1 MAEASQLSPSAYEDA
16 FIVRPLFRLR
26 MDVQKQDQRLTSLSS
41 LRTLLL
47 CHRQN
52 TSNPKQT
59 HTLLQTHLS
68 TASKLNDQLADIFRE
83 RAAIEAT
90 YVSALQKLQAKKGAG
105 GGVAREGLGG
115 FSGVWEAVWGEV
127 QEVRSLFSL
136 STVHTYRS
144 EGMGGG
150 WQEAESSWA
159 MGLTSTSPLEQ
170 AIQTHTSLE
179 RKMKDE
185 VETPLRSMSVRGDW
199 AKQGT
204 VRSSSSI
211 SEARIAQ
218 PTADP
223 HFYDGL
229 QYDGNIERTIK
240 HYDACQTRLAKV
252 RLSSSFCALRSCLGR
267 I

>member
-16 FIVRPLFRLR
+16 FIVRLLFRLR
-26 MDVQKQDQRLTSLSS
+26 MDVQRQDLRLTRLSS

-59 HTLLQTHLS
+59 HSLLQTRLS

-127 QEVRSLFSL
+127 QEVRSLFFPFHCSSL
-136 STVHTYRS
+136 SFGRDGRMT
-144 EGMGGG
+144 
-150 WQEAESSWA
+150 A
-159 MGLTSTSPLEQ
+159 
-170 AIQTHTSLE
+170 AIWGEL
-179 RKMKDE
+179 
-185 VETPLRSMSVRGDW
+185 GDW
-199 AKQGT
+199 ADADLSFSNRPSKHT
-204 VRSSSSI
+204 RHLS
-211 SEARIAQ
+211 AR
-218 PTADP
+218 
-223 HFYDGL
+223 
-229 QYDGNIERTIK
+229 
-240 HYDACQTRLAKV
+240 
-252 RLSSSFCALRSCLGR
+252 
-267 I
+267 

>member
-16 FIVRPLFRLR
+16 FIVRLLFRSR
-26 MDVQKQDQRLTSLSS
+26 MDVQRQDLRLTRLSS

-59 HTLLQTHLS
+59 HSLLQTRLS

-127 QEVRSLFSL
+127 QEVRSLFPL
-136 STVHTYRS
+136 STVHPYRS
-144 EGMGGG
+144 EGMGG
-150 WQEAESSWA
+150 
-159 MGLTSTSPLEQ
+159 
-170 AIQTHTSLE
+170 
-179 RKMKDE
+179 
-185 VETPLRSMSVRGDW
+185 
-199 AKQGT
+199 
-204 VRSSSSI
+204 
-211 SEARIAQ
+211 
-218 PTADP
+218 
-223 HFYDGL
+223 
-229 QYDGNIERTIK
+229 
-240 HYDACQTRLAKV
+240 
-252 RLSSSFCALRSCLGR
+252 
-267 I
+267 